1 MDKIKLIVDSACDL
15 PDDIIE
21 KYNIEVVGL
30 NVSFGEGHDVFGST
44 LLSLI
49 FL

>member
-30 NVSFGEGHDVFGST
+30 NVSFGEESYISGKE
-44 LLSLI
+44 I
-49 FL
+49 

>member
-30 NVSFGEGHDVFGST
+30 NVSLEKKVIY
-44 LLSLI
+44 LERK
-49 FL
+49 